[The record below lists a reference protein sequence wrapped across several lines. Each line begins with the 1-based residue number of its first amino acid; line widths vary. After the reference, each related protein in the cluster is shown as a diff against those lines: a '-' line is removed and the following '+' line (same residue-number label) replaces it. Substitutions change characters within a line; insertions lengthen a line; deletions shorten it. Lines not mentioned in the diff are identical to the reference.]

1 MDAIQQ
7 FISDAEA
14 LLLAIS
20 GSLAVIG
27 FLGVGGMYLLS
38 AIPVVSEWK
47 QGNPKAFSNVVIGL
61 VVIMFAGGGG
71 VALLL
76 GN

>member
-7 FISDAEA
+7 FVSDAEA

-27 FLGVGGMYLLS
+27 FLGVGAMYLLS

-47 QGNPKAFSNVVIGL
+47 QSNPKAFSNVVIGMVL
-61 VVIMFAGGGG
+61 MIFAGGGG

-76 GN
+76 GS